1 MEVLALLA
9 LPLLLLGG
17 LFVDG
22 LTNDDS
28 DEPAEG
34 DD

>member
-1 MEVLALLA
+1 MEILALLA

-22 LTNDDS
+22 FTNDD
-28 DEPAEG
+28 EEPPAEE
-34 DD
+34 